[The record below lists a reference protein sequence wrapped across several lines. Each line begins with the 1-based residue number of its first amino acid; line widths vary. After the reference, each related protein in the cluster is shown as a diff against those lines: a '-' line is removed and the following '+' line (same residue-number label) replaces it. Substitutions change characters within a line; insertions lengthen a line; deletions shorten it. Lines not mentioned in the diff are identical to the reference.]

1 MPQPP
6 APRPQLPDG
15 AAGQFTGFPPQA
27 FAFFKDLARHNNREW
42 FQAHKEVYEQAC
54 REPMKALMADLG
66 AGAAT
71 RITRVNRDVRFSND
85 RSPYRTYIAAGVR
98 GNYVSLS
105 TEGLYVG
112 TGIYKPEPAVLQRF
126 RGAIDSDASGRTLEK
141 IVTSLRRKGY
151 KVDTHDTVE
160 TAPRGYSVDHPR
172 IDLLRM
178 KDIFAGKTFAPQP
191 WLSTRNALD
200 RITRVMT
207 EIKPLGDWIRQH
219 VGSRQS

>member
-1 MPQPP
+1 M
-6 APRPQLPDG
+6 
-15 AAGQFTGFPPQA
+15 AGQFNGFPPEAIA
-27 FAFFKDLARHNNREW
+27 FLKQLSRHNNREW
-42 FQAHKEVYEQAC
+42 FQAHKDVYEQAC
-54 REPMKALMADLG
+54 REPMKALVSDLG
-66 AGAAT
+66 PGVGSVKIT
-71 RITRVNRDVRFSND
+71 RINRDVRFSND

-126 RGAIDSDASGRTLEK
+126 RAAIDSDASGRTLKK
-141 IVTSLRRKGY
+141 IVTALRRKGY

-191 WLSTRNALD
+191 WLSTPKALD

-207 EIKPLGDWIRQH
+207 EIKPLGDWLRQH

>member
-1 MPQPP
+1 M
-6 APRPQLPDG
+6 
-15 AAGQFTGFPPQA
+15 AGQFTGFPPEA
-27 FAFFKDLARHNNREW
+27 ITFFKQLARHNNREW
-42 FQAHKEVYEQAC
+42 FQTHKDVYEQAC
-54 REPMKALMADLG
+54 REPMKALVADIGPGLG
-66 AGAAT
+66 ATKIT
-71 RITRVNRDVRFSND
+71 RINRDIRFSND

-112 TGIYKPEPAVLQRF
+112 TGMYKPEPAALQRL
-126 RGAIDSDASGRTLEK
+126 RAAIDSDASGRALHK

-151 KVDTHDTVE
+151 TVDTHDTVAS
-160 TAPRGYSVDHPR
+160 APRGYSADHPR

-191 WLSTRNALD
+191 WLSTPKAID
-200 RITRVMT
+200 RIRRVMT
-207 EIKPLGDWIRQH
+207 DIKPLGDWLRQH